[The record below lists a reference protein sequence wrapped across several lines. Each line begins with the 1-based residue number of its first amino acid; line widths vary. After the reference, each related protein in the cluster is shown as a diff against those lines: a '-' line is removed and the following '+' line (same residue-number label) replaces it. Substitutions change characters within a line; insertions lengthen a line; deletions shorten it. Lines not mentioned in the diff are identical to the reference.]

1 MKTWGLVMRA
11 QEGGP
16 RRNVSSTKQN
26 KGQKVWSVIQNNVPR
41 DSIDKDTHHGSTS
54 QRGTMKYLRKSCY
67 HRIKCFIANSLVTLM
82 WKWYLNSNF
91 QPYSYSQILQ
101 EGADWTEI
109 NARNLVYTSMVKMK
123 EWRQYKRKNTLR
135 MGIEKSR
142 EKHCKNKN

>member
-26 KGQKVWSVIQNNVPR
+26 KGQKVWSVIQSNVPR
-41 DSIDKDTHHGSTS
+41 DSIDKDTHHGSTR
-54 QRGTMKYLRKSCY
+54 QRGTMKYLRESCY
-67 HRIKCFIANSLVTLM
+67 HRIKCFTANSLATLM

-101 EGADWTEI
+101 EGANWIEI
-109 NARNLVYTSMVKMK
+109 NTRNLVYTRRVKMK
-123 EWRQYKRKNTLR
+123 EWKQYKRKNTLR

-142 EKHCKNKN
+142 EKHCRNKN